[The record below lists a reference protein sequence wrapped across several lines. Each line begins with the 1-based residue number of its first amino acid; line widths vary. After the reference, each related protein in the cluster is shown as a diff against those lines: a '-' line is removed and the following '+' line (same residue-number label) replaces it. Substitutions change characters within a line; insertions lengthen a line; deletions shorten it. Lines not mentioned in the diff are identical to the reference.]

1 MGNKITTEGFKERAS
16 KVHNFCYNYKDTVYL
31 GSKNKVTIS
40 CPLHGNFEQKAENHL
55 AGRGCK
61 KCGAKKIKGLPPET
75 KEIFI
80 DKARKTHKD
89 IYDYSKV
96 EYKNSQTKVII
107 ICKIH
112 GEFEQQPNNHI
123 QGQGCTRCGD
133 KRVSEG
139 KKSNTETFL
148 KKASK
153 IHGNVY
159 LYNKVNYKGNR
170 NRITITCPIHGDFE
184 QMPVVHLRGSGCTI
198 CGQTSHWKR
207 SDYINKAKEK
217 KVTFYIIR
225 CFNKEE
231 SFYKI
236 GITSQKITYRY
247 NNNKR
252 MPYMYEVISEVYGNA
267 EDIWDLELFEKR
279 RLKEHNYQPLI
290 KFPGSK
296 TECFTKI

>member
-1 MGNKITTEGFKERAS
+1 MGNKITIEGFKERAS
-16 KVHNFCYNYKDTVYL
+16 KVHNFYYNYKDTVYL
-31 GSKNKVTIS
+31 GSKNKITIS

-107 ICKIH
+107 ICKTH
-112 GEFEQQPNNHI
+112 GDFEQQPNNHI

-139 KKSNTETFL
+139 KKSNTDTFL

-170 NRITITCPIHGDFE
+170 DSITITCPTHGDFE
-184 QMPVVHLRGSGCTI
+184 QLPVVHLRGSGCTL

-207 SDYINKAKEK
+207 SDYINKAKGK

-225 CFNKEE
+225 CFSKEE

-236 GITSQKITYRY
+236 GITFQKITYRY

-252 MPYMYEVISEVYGNA
+252 MPYMYEVISEVHGNA

-279 RLKEHNYQPLI
+279 RLKKHNYQPLI